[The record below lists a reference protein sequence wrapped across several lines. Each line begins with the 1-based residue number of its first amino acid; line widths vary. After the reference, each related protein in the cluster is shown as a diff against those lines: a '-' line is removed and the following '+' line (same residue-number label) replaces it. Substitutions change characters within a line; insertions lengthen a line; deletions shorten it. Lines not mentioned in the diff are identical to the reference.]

1 MASAVKKPAVQ
12 AVWIVGKVVGTK
24 IQETAKVHVTR
35 LVLDKYLTKFYN
47 KRKTYFAHDP
57 EHRCRVGDVVL
68 LHALVDPPN
77 KQVKHRVAEIV
88 FKAGAV
94 VDPLTGMRCAGRI
107 FLDDPQAWLRS
118 HEQHRSSVHRNLLDN
133 KVSVADIG
141 SSDAKVLVDKLHTLE
156 ISSSAEELTS
166 EKPR

>member
-1 MASAVKKPAVQ
+1 MASAVKKPAAQ

-24 IQETAKVHVTR
+24 MWQTAKVHVTR

-57 EHRCRVGDVVL
+57 EHQCRVGDVVL
-68 LHALVDPPN
+68 LHALVEPLN
-77 KQVKHRVAEIV
+77 KNVKHRVAEIV

-94 VDPLTGMRCAGRI
+94 VDPMTGMRCAGRV
-107 FLDDPQAWLRS
+107 FLDDPQAWLQS
-118 HEQHRSSVHRNLLDN
+118 QEQHLSRVNGNCLEDKDSD
-133 KVSVADIG
+133 AGIG

-156 ISSSAEELTS
+156 ISSSAEEVTS
-166 EKPR
+166 EKH